1 MLAPLG
7 GWIRYGTR
15 DASGLKALSMT
26 PTLKILFHQLANACV
41 SEEAAWFQARAYAG
55 EDARATKCGYILAP
69 LGGWIRYGTRD
80 ASGLKALSMTPS

>member
-26 PTLKILFHQLANACV
+26 PTLKILFHQP
-41 SEEAAWFQARAYAG
+41 Q
-55 EDARATKCGYILAP
+55 
-69 LGGWIRYGTRD
+69 
-80 ASGLKALSMTPS
+80 TPV